1 MTKLGRVVIYSIAGC
16 PHCLAAK
23 TRLKAESLEYT
34 EVRVDRFPAFVRE
47 WVQRRTGKTSVPQ
60 IFFNSRHVGGNKE
73 LQEALD
79 SDDARKELLELL
91 DHEPGTEDQPLLPN
105 PGDAIDEGELEE
117 IKIEEDNQFGLV
129 KKLVES
135 NLVGNNY
142 ASISSRL
149 TCSPVKY
156 SITGI
161 NLLKFLTDVGE
172 KDAEVV
178 AKHLLESKFIRKFN
192 NQEEK
197 IAFDPDCIY
206 IVAGMEAQSDTK
218 CLNTFKMSSSVL
230 TSPDLLAQQ
239 IRNVLL
245 KLFSNFL
252 SEDGSAVDYSGIS
265 KSKLFEQF
273 KLLAVEL
280 QRVDIAVMT
289 ESEKVAF
296 FINIYNALVIHAHVE
311 RGVPTTTY
319 SRYKFFSTMS
329 YNIGGYALTLNEIE
343 NGILRSNRSSMATL
357 YMKPFSV
364 SDPKMRIILPQV
376 EPRIHFALNCGAKSC
391 PPIKTFSGQEITNQ
405 LDVATGAFLE
415 NDDALWINEDRTEV
429 RLTQLF
435 QWYQVDFG
443 TSTKEVLSW
452 ILEHVTLQNK
462 KTALEELISK
472 NHYKVS
478 YTPYDWGH
486 NSKD

>member
-178 AKHLLESKFIRKFN
+178 AKHLLESKFIRKYN

-265 KSKLFEQF
+265 KSKLFDQF

-289 ESEKVAF
+289 ENEKVAF
-296 FINIYNALVIHAHVE
+296 FINIYNALVIHGFVVV
-311 RGVPTTTY
+311 GPPKTLWQ
-319 SRYKFFSTMS
+319 RYKV
-329 YNIGGYALTLNEIE
+329 GQR
-343 NGILRSNRSSMATL
+343 NG
-357 YMKPFSV
+357 
-364 SDPKMRIILPQV
+364 
-376 EPRIHFALNCGAKSC
+376 
-391 PPIKTFSGQEITNQ
+391 
-405 LDVATGAFLE
+405 
-415 NDDALWINEDRTEV
+415 
-429 RLTQLF
+429 
-435 QWYQVDFG
+435 
-443 TSTKEVLSW
+443 
-452 ILEHVTLQNK
+452 
-462 KTALEELISK
+462 
-472 NHYKVS
+472 
-478 YTPYDWGH
+478 
-486 NSKD
+486 